1 MPGLIESCHGT
12 HHNVICASIETKQT
26 IPLIRVWSQQ
36 HTSNKPYYPS
46 LAKLLKLLHGCI
58 GSDKT
63 SASNNKNLSD
73 YQSQLLAVPY
83 FWGTSSQLQ
92 KQQVKGIAGIR
103 RLVSTNLPQIRHNNE
118 ATHRKHDPYWW
129 DNYLAHLCQLLQTY
143 KNPINQDLPGIVLA
157 QRVALTRSNAQFLSD
172 SEKIQDIMA
181 ASIG

>member
-1 MPGLIESCHGT
+1 M
-12 HHNVICASIETKQT
+12 
-26 IPLIRVWSQQ
+26 
-36 HTSNKPYYPS
+36 
-46 LAKLLKLLHGCI
+46 
-58 GSDKT
+58 
-63 SASNNKNLSD
+63 
-73 YQSQLLAVPY
+73 PY